1 MFFCGE
7 MHLLS
12 NASYLE
18 TPPTSH
24 VCKPVDLCG
33 SANRDYRQ
41 QESIFCCDQATIIA
55 KEFQNPGRDF
65 SDDDEVEENC
75 PANSKKRRIRL
86 TVSER
91 KFHVERYLEYKL
103 DNHHVSCQIDIGDQL
118 IRNFVEESNSVGIYL
133 QMNASCLS
141 RWIHAYERGEYDV
154 WVRYK
159 RENCKSTDRR
169 AVVQQIDKKLKKRDM
184 YSAVYN
190 QVDWSPSLPKEY
202 GVVARKFTPS
212 GTFLGFYKGAVL
224 TGENRDNRN
233 YAYTFAI
240 GRNLFIDTSAF
251 LSCFAR
257 YYNCAT
263 DHTDQNVSVELLP
276 NWENPQKAICFIANR
291 DIVEGEEFL
300 VSYGPEYWANFA
312 EYLPRKSQLL
322 KVCAKL
328 SNETGYGL
336 FTPRYSLEAPTLAAN
351 FMDDQSDSDD
361 DAYTTNC

>member
-1 MFFCGE
+1 MDLIFAY
-7 MHLLS
+7 S
-12 NASYLE
+12 E
-18 TPPTSH
+18 TPPAS
-24 VCKPVDLCG
+24 PA
-33 SANRDYRQ
+33 SANS
-41 QESIFCCDQATIIA
+41 ESVALKRKADLDINQLFGDVVEFDDTAADSEAEIICS
-55 KEFQNPGRDF
+55 
-65 SDDDEVEENC
+65 SDDENTEEEKLKQKKT
-75 PANSKKRRIRL
+75 SLVSTKRRIQL
-86 TVSER
+86 SLVE
-91 KFHVERYLEYKL
+91 KKNHVERYWCYYFQKMEK
-103 DNHHVSCQIDIGDQL
+103 NQTEHEIDIDNDQL
-118 IRNFVEESNSVGIYL
+118 MVTFVKESNSLGIYSPI
-133 QMNASCLS
+133 NISCLS
-141 RWIHAYERGEYDV
+141 RWIRAHKRGEFDLMLV
-154 WVRYK
+154 HK
-159 RENCKSTDRR
+159 RGERSKRVADKRTI
-169 AVVQQIDKKLKKRDM
+169 VQRIDYQLKKLQPNHAAFNRI
-184 YSAVYN
+184 
-190 QVDWSPSLPKEY
+190 DWSPSLPKEY

-291 DIVEGEEFL
+291 NIMEGEEFL

-328 SNETGYGL
+328 SNEAGYSL

-351 FMDDQSDSDD
+351 FLDDGLVAGQ
-361 DAYTTNC
+361 